1 MKKLREHWG
10 ILIVAII
17 YGIFADLR
25 HGDIL
30 GFFITVIMISIIS
43 FLLICIFDFIESM
56 IRNHEKELKK

>member
-1 MKKLREHWG
+1 MKKLRKHWG
-10 ILIVAII
+10 LLIVAII

-43 FLLICIFDFIESM
+43 FLLCCVVDFIESM
-56 IRNHEKELKK
+56 IRNHKKELKK